1 MIRDNLSSEILLL
14 DEPTTGLDSFTA
26 HNLIKTLS
34 NLVKTRNKIV
44 LLTIHQPRSDIF
56 HLFDAIG
63 ILSLGEMVYFGEK
76 EQLLPHFTGAG
87 HPCPDYVNPLD
98 FYGELNVFEGCRT

>member
-1 MIRDNLSSEILLL
+1 ML

-34 NLVKTRNKIV
+34 DLVKTRNKLV

-56 HLFDAIG
+56 HLFDAIA
-63 ILSLGEMVYFGEK
+63 ILSLGEMVYYGAK
-76 EQLLPHFTGAG
+76 DDLLTHFANAG

-98 FYGELNVFEGCRT
+98 FYG